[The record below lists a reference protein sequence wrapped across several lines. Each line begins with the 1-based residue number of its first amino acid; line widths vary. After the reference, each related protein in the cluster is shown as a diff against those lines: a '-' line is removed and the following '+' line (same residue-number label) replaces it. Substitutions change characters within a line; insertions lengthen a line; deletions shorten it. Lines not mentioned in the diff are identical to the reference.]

1 MNDLYGLAFQKLLYP
16 GWETGVR
23 RRPTLKYLK
32 RLERTQW
39 CSFDELTAFQQTEL
53 NKLLDHAY
61 AHVPHVRKRFDRA
74 GLLRSDVRRVEDLAR
89 LPLLTRDEA
98 TREFP
103 ARKSTVEPLPV
114 IDKMTSGTTGNPLC
128 FAYDLESEYW
138 RQATKLRGY
147 AWAGYRLGDR
157 SLHFW
162 GAPGGV
168 VQRPLPQ
175 RLKIALD
182 QSFRREYYVDCT
194 ERSEAFLESVV
205 RRIRATKPKVMVCY
219 SQAGAALARHVIE
232 HKSRTW
238 SDISVICAAE
248 RLFPSDRAA
257 MVEAFGPGVFETY
270 GSRETMLIAGECEA
284 HEGMH
289 VPMENIVVEVVVR
302 DGDRERPAE
311 PGELGEVAVT
321 DLHNLGA
328 PFIRYLN
335 GDLAIMRK
343 QERCSCGRYLTRLE
357 AVEGRT
363 NDTLRDGAG
372 RPVSGMFFNVLF
384 ASMAHKVRQFQVVQ
398 RKDRAIDLR
407 IVPAPLFDN
416 ELLDV
421 VKNNCARFLPGVEL
435 RTEIVPALAA
445 ERNGKLRVV
454 VVEN

>member
-16 GWETGVR
+16 GWETSLR

-39 CSFDELTAFQQTEL
+39 ASLDELTALQQTEL

-103 ARKSTVEPLPV
+103 ARKSTVAPLPV

-128 FAYDLESEYW
+128 FAYDLDSEYW

-147 AWAGYRLGDR
+147 AWAGYCLGDR

-168 VQRPLPQ
+168 VKRPLKT
-175 RLKIALD
+175 RVKIALD
-182 QSFRREYYVDCT
+182 HSFRREHYVDCT
-194 ERSEAFLESVV
+194 ARSEEFLSSVV
-205 RRIRATKPKVMVCY
+205 RQIREKKPSVLVCY

-232 HKSRTW
+232 NKSRTW
-238 SDISVICAAE
+238 ADLSVICAAE

-257 MVEAFGPGVFETY
+257 MIEAFGPGVFETY
-270 GSRETMLIAGECEA
+270 GSRETMLLAGECEA
-284 HEGMH
+284 HDGMH
-289 VPMENIVVEVVVR
+289 VPMENIVIEVVVR
-302 DGDRERPAE
+302 DGDRERPAL

-321 DLHNLGA
+321 DLHNYGA

-343 QERCSCGRYLTRLE
+343 QERCGCGRHLTRLE

-363 NDTLRDGAG
+363 NDTLRDAAG
-372 RPVSGMFFNVLF
+372 RPVSGLFFNVLF

-407 IVPAPLFDN
+407 IVPAALFDN
-416 ELLDV
+416 ALLDV
-421 VKNNCARFLPGVEL
+421 VKNNCQRFLPGVEL
-435 RTEIVPALAA
+435 RTQIVPELNA

>member
-1 MNDLYGLAFQKLLYP
+1 MNDLYGIVFQKLLHP
-16 GWETGVR
+16 GWETGLR
-23 RRPTLKYLK
+23 RRPTLAHLK

-39 CSFDELTAFQQTEL
+39 CSSDELKAFQEAEL

-61 AHVPHVRKRFDRA
+61 ANVPHVRKRFDRA
-74 GLLRSDVRRVEDLAR
+74 GLVRSDIRRVEDLGR
-89 LPLLTRDEA
+89 LPVLTRDEA

-128 FAYDLESEYW
+128 FAYDLGSEYW

-168 VQRPLPQ
+168 ERRKMSL
-175 RLKIALD
+175 RLKMAID

-194 ERSEAFLESVV
+194 ERSEEYLSGVV
-205 RRIRATKPKVMVCY
+205 RQIREKKPSVIVCY
-219 SQAGAALARHVIE
+219 AQAGAMLARHVIE
-232 HKSRTW
+232 TKSRTW
-238 SDISVICAAE
+238 NDISVICAAE
-248 RLFPSDRAA
+248 RVFPSDRAA
-257 MVEAFGPGVFETY
+257 MAEAFGPGVFETY
-270 GSRETMLIAGECEA
+270 GSRETMLLAGECEA
-284 HEGMH
+284 HEGLH
-289 VPMENIVVEVVVR
+289 VPMENIVIEVIVR
-302 DGDRERPAE
+302 DGERERPAA

-335 GDLAIMRK
+335 GDLAILRK
-343 QERCSCGRYLTRLE
+343 DERCGCGRYLTRLE

-363 NDTLRDGAG
+363 TDTLRDGAG

-384 ASMAHKVRQFQVVQ
+384 AALAHKVRQFQVVQ

-407 IVPAPLFDN
+407 IVPASLFDDA
-416 ELLDV
+416 LLET
-421 VKNNCARFLPGVEL
+421 VKSNCARFLPGVEL
-435 RTEIVPALAA
+435 RTEIVQELTAQP
-445 ERNGKLRVV
+445 NGKLRVV

>member
-1 MNDLYGLAFQKLLYP
+1 
-16 GWETGVR
+16 
-23 RRPTLKYLK
+23 
-32 RLERTQW
+32 
-39 CSFDELTAFQQTEL
+39 
-53 NKLLDHAY
+53 
-61 AHVPHVRKRFDRA
+61 
-74 GLLRSDVRRVEDLAR
+74 
-89 LPLLTRDEA
+89 
-98 TREFP
+98 
-103 ARKSTVEPLPV
+103 
-114 IDKMTSGTTGNPLC
+114 
-128 FAYDLESEYW
+128 
-138 RQATKLRGY
+138 
-147 AWAGYRLGDR
+147 
-157 SLHFW
+157 
-162 GAPGGV
+162 
-168 VQRPLPQ
+168 VQRPLPL

-194 ERSEAFLESVV
+194 ERSEEFLSSVV
-205 RRIRATKPKVMVCY
+205 RQIREKKPSVIVCY
-219 SQAGAALARHVIE
+219 AQAGAALARHVIE
-232 HKSRTW
+232 NNSRSW

-270 GSRETMLIAGECEA
+270 GSRETMLLAGECEA

-289 VPMENIVVEVVVR
+289 VPMENIVLEVVVR

-343 QERCSCGRYLTRLE
+343 QERCGCGRYLTRLE

-416 ELLDV
+416 ALLDI

-435 RTEIVPALAA
+435 RTQIVPELAA